1 MTWPDRP
8 IINRQMASAI
18 VLIVLSA
25 GCRMAQP
32 ASSIEFTR
40 IPKAAE
46 GGPASTI
53 DTIEGRAIGARPGQ
67 QIVLYARSGDWW
79 VQPYADQPF
88 TAVRAD
94 STWTNVTHAGTEYA
108 ALLVEPG
115 YVPSPTV
122 HAMPEAGGLV
132 VAVAIT
138 KGTPPFWGTWW
149 FRLLAVLTGLAGIL
163 ALYRIRMRQVA
174 RQLNLRFEERL
185 AERTRIAQELH
196 DTLLQGF
203 VSASMQLHVAT
214 ERLPPDS
221 PHRAPLDR
229 VQELM
234 RTVIEEAR
242 NAVRGL
248 RSPSKGA
255 EDLEQAFSGIEQ
267 EFADQGQA
275 GFKVIVEGQP
285 RPVHPVI
292 RDEVYRIGREAV
304 VNAFRHS
311 GAKRIEVELEYAPSR
326 LRVLVRDDGRGI
338 DDDVLRLGRDGHW
351 GLSGMRERAERIGA
365 RLRVWSRD
373 EAGTEV
379 EMSIPGNIA
388 FGGHGG
394 DGGNGVHHG
403 DTELTETKR
412 RNT

>member
-1 MTWPDRP
+1 MTWPDHP
-8 IINRQMASAI
+8 IFHRQIAGVI
-18 VLIVLSA
+18 VLIVLSG
-25 GCRMAQP
+25 GCNRAP
-32 ASSIEFTR
+32 SGGAIEFTR
-40 IPKAAE
+40 IPKAAP
-46 GGPASTI
+46 GGPTSRI
-53 DTIEGRAIGARPGQ
+53 DTIEGRANGARPGQ
-67 QIVLYARSGDWW
+67 QIVLYARSGDWY
-79 VQPYADQPF
+79 VQPFADKPF
-88 TAVRAD
+88 TAIRPD
-94 STWTNVTHAGTEYA
+94 STWTNSTHAGTEYA
-108 ALLVEPG
+108 ALLVDPG
-115 YVPSPTV
+115 YVPQLRVDDLPGD
-122 HAMPEAGGLV
+122 GGLV

-138 KGTPPFWGTWW
+138 AGTPPFWATWW
-149 FRLLAVLTGLAGIL
+149 FRLA
-163 ALYRIRMRQVA
+163 ALMAALGAMLMAYRIRMRQVA

-234 RTVIEEAR
+234 RTVIDEGR

-248 RSPSKGA
+248 RSASGGPD
-255 EDLEQAFSGIEQ
+255 DLEHAFSGIEH
-267 EFADQGQA
+267 EFAEQGQA
-275 GFKVIVEGQP
+275 GYKVIVEGQP

-311 GAKRIEVELEYAPSR
+311 GAKQIEVELEYAPSR

-338 DDDVLRLGRDGHW
+338 DAEVLRSGREGHW

-365 RLRVWSRD
+365 RLKVWSRD

-379 EMSIPGNIA
+379 EMSIPGHIA
-388 FGGHGG
+388 FGNSGK
-394 DGGNGVHHG
+394 
-403 DTELTETKR
+403 TER
-412 RNT
+412 A

>member
-1 MTWPDRP
+1 
-8 IINRQMASAI
+8 
-18 VLIVLSA
+18 
-25 GCRMAQP
+25 MAQP

>member
-1 MTWPDRP
+1 
-8 IINRQMASAI
+8 
-18 VLIVLSA
+18 
-25 GCRMAQP
+25 
-32 ASSIEFTR
+32 
-40 IPKAAE
+40 
-46 GGPASTI
+46 
-53 DTIEGRAIGARPGQ
+53 
-67 QIVLYARSGDWW
+67 
-79 VQPYADQPF
+79 
-88 TAVRAD
+88 
-94 STWTNVTHAGTEYA
+94 VTHAGTEYA

>member
-1 MTWPDRP
+1 
-8 IINRQMASAI
+8 
-18 VLIVLSA
+18 
-25 GCRMAQP
+25 
-32 ASSIEFTR
+32 
-40 IPKAAE
+40 
-46 GGPASTI
+46 
-53 DTIEGRAIGARPGQ
+53 
-67 QIVLYARSGDWW
+67 
-79 VQPYADQPF
+79 
-88 TAVRAD
+88 
-94 STWTNVTHAGTEYA
+94 
-108 ALLVEPG
+108 
-115 YVPSPTV
+115 
-122 HAMPEAGGLV
+122 
-132 VAVAIT
+132 
-138 KGTPPFWGTWW
+138 
-149 FRLLAVLTGLAGIL
+149 
-163 ALYRIRMRQVA
+163 
-174 RQLNLRFEERL
+174 
-185 AERTRIAQELH
+185 
-196 DTLLQGF
+196 
-203 VSASMQLHVAT
+203 
-214 ERLPPDS
+214 
-221 PHRAPLDR
+221 
-229 VQELM
+229 M

>member
-1 MTWPDRP
+1 MFAR
-8 IINRQMASAI
+8 AI
-18 VLIVLSA
+18 PPTLIVFALLAA
-25 GCRMAQP
+25 GCRATP
-32 ASSIEFTR
+32 SGPHVEFTR
-40 IPKAAE
+40 IPKAAP
-46 GGPASTI
+46 GGPESQLV
-53 DTIEGRAIGARPGQ
+53 TIEGRAIGARPGQ
-67 QIVLYARSGDWW
+67 QVVLFARSGDWW
-79 VQPYADQPF
+79 VQPFADQPF
-88 TAVRAD
+88 TTIRTD
-94 STWTNVTHAGTEYA
+94 STWTNSTHPGTDYA
-108 ALLVEPG
+108 ALLVDPG
-115 YVPSPTV
+115 YVPPSTA
-122 HAMPEAGGLV
+122 HALPDPGGLV

-138 KGTPPFWGTWW
+138 EGAPPFWGTLW
-149 FRLLAVLTGLAGIL
+149 FRLGSLLVAIAAML

-229 VQELM
+229 VQDLM
-234 RTVIEEAR
+234 RTVIDEGR

-248 RSPSKGA
+248 RSTNRA
-255 EDLEQAFSGIEQ
+255 ADDLEHAFSGIEQ
-267 EFADQGQA
+267 EFAEQGPA
-275 GFKVIVEGQP
+275 GYKVIVEGQA

-338 DDDVLRLGRDGHW
+338 DAEVLRSGRDGHW

-365 RLRVWSRD
+365 RLKVWSRD

-403 DTELTETKR
+403 DTEFTETKR
-412 RNT
+412 RKTLN

>member
-1 MTWPDRP
+1 
-8 IINRQMASAI
+8 
-18 VLIVLSA
+18 
-25 GCRMAQP
+25 
-32 ASSIEFTR
+32 
-40 IPKAAE
+40 
-46 GGPASTI
+46 
-53 DTIEGRAIGARPGQ
+53 
-67 QIVLYARSGDWW
+67 
-79 VQPYADQPF
+79 
-88 TAVRAD
+88 
-94 STWTNVTHAGTEYA
+94 
-108 ALLVEPG
+108 
-115 YVPSPTV
+115 
-122 HAMPEAGGLV
+122 MPEAGGLV

-388 FGGHGG
+388 FGGHEG
-394 DGGNGVHHG
+394 DRGNGVHHG

>member
-1 MTWPDRP
+1 M
-8 IINRQMASAI
+8 SARG
-18 VLIVLSA
+18 VPPTLVVFALLA
-25 GCRMAQP
+25 VGCRATP
-32 ASSIEFTR
+32 SGPWIEFTR
-40 IPKAAE
+40 IPRAAE
-46 GGPASTI
+46 GGVGSKL

-67 QIVLYARSGDWW
+67 QIVLFARSGDWW
-79 VQPYADQPF
+79 VQPFANQPF
-88 TAVRAD
+88 TAIRSD
-94 STWTNVTHAGTEYA
+94 STWTNSTHAGTDYA
-108 ALLVEPG
+108 ALLVDPG
-115 YVPSPTV
+115 YAPPSTA
-122 HAMPEAGGLV
+122 HALPDPGGLV

-138 KGTPPFWGTWW
+138 KGAPPFWGTLW
-149 FRLLAVLTGLAGIL
+149 FRLGSLLVAIAAMLG
-163 ALYRIRMRQVA
+163 LYRIRMRQVA
-174 RQLNLRFEERL
+174 RQLNVRFEERL

-203 VSASMQLHVAT
+203 VSASMQLHVAA

-234 RTVIEEAR
+234 RTVIDQGR

-248 RSPSKGA
+248 RSTNRNA
-255 EDLEQAFSGIEQ
+255 DDLEHAFSGIEQ
-267 EFADQGQA
+267 EFAEQGQA
-275 GFKVIVEGQP
+275 GFKVIVEGHP

-338 DDDVLRLGRDGHW
+338 DAEVLRSGRDGHW

-365 RLRVWSRD
+365 RLKVWSRD

-388 FGGHGG
+388 FPAAMQ
-394 DGGNGVHHG
+394 
-403 DTELTETKR
+403 ESERRARTKA
-412 RNT
+412 